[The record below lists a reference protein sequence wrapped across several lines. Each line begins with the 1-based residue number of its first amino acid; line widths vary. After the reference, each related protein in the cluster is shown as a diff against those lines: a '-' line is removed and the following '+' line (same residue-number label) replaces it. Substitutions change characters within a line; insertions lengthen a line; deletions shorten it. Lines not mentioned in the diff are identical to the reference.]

1 MHHIIFIHSSVDRQ
15 GGCLRVLAI
24 VNSAAMSIG
33 VHVSFWIVMFLGI
46 CPGVRLLGHVIV
58 LFLVFQPTPV
68 FLPGESPW
76 TEEPGRLQSLGS
88 QKIRHNWATKHSTAR
103 NLCTGLRSGCISVHS
118 HPHCKR
124 IPFSPY
130 PLQHLL
136 FVYFLAMAI
145 LTGVRWYLSCTFDLH
160 LSDSH
165 GCWASF
171 HMPLSHLYVFLGEMS
186 I

>member
-1 MHHIIFIHSSVDRQ
+1 MA
-15 GGCLRVLAI
+15 CLVAQTAKNL
-24 VNSAAMSIG
+24 SAREETWVRS
-33 VHVSFWIVMFLGI
+33 LGWED
-46 CPGVRLLGHVIV
+46 PWRRAWQ
-58 LFLVFQPTPV
+58 FTPV

-88 QKIRHNWATKHSTAR
+88 QKIGHNWATKHSTAR
-103 NLCTGLRSGCISVHS
+103 NLCTGLCSGCISVHS

-145 LTGVRWYLSCTFDLH
+145 LNWCEVIPQLYFWLAFIWFSWMLSIF
-160 LSDSH
+160 SY
-165 GCWASF
+165 AS
-171 HMPLSHLYVFLGEMS
+171 
-186 I
+186 